1 MSILAETNNSTT
13 MSYLPKIIEISE
25 ELVNILIEDQF
36 FVDFEITD
44 YAYAKK
50 RFCDELT
57 TKFIAGELDFEDGEL
72 FTDDE
77 LDAILKEI
85 AAESVLRTLEKGGY
99 INSYEDENVEE
110 TFFLTEKGKK
120 EIERLKDVD
129 DVNGLRVFI
138 NENED

>member
-1 MSILAETNNSTT
+1 
-13 MSYLPKIIEISE
+13 MSYLPKIIEVSE
-25 ELVNILIEDQF
+25 EMVNILIEDQF
-36 FVDFEITD
+36 FDDFEITD
-44 YAYAKK
+44 YTYAKK

-57 TKFIAGELDFEDGEL
+57 AKFIAGDLDFEDDEL

-85 AAESVLRTLEKGGY
+85 AAESVLSTLKKSGF
-99 INSYEDENVEE
+99 INSYEDDVTEE

-129 DVNGLRVFI
+129 DANALKIFI

>member
-1 MSILAETNNSTT
+1 
-13 MSYLPKIIEISE
+13 MSYLPKIIEVSE
-25 ELVNILIEDQF
+25 EMINILIEDQF
-36 FVDFEITD
+36 FDDFEITD
-44 YAYAKK
+44 YSYARK

-57 TKFIAGELDFEDGEL
+57 AKFIAGDLDFEDDEL
-72 FTDDE
+72 FTDEE

-85 AAESVLRTLEKGGY
+85 AAESVLSTLKKSGY
-99 INSYEDENVEE
+99 INSYEDDDVEE

-129 DVNGLRVFI
+129 DTSALKIFI

>member
-1 MSILAETNNSTT
+1 
-13 MSYLPKIIEISE
+13 MSYLPKIIEVSE
-25 ELVNILIEDQF
+25 EMVNILIEDQF
-36 FVDFEITD
+36 FDDFEITD
-44 YAYAKK
+44 YTYAKK

-57 TKFIAGELDFEDGEL
+57 AKFIAGDLDFEDDEL
-72 FTDDE
+72 FTDEE

-85 AAESVLRTLEKGGY
+85 AAESVLSTLKKSGF
-99 INSYEDENVEE
+99 INSYEDDVTEE

-129 DVNGLRVFI
+129 DTNALKIFI